1 MAARRRPA
9 AASSIV
15 QLMHGHQ
22 TFKHA
27 SSKINVFAF
36 NIENLQ
42 GIQKRCFPSSLL
54 QPLGRATKAP
64 ASTDGFAD
72 HGHWYTSRLEHKEGV
87 LVMAQVSN
95 TMRGRPYS
103 GASVLLRLRE
113 EAPAISLNAKL
124 PAQRDSVYN
133 ILPAFIGNADILT
146 VEEATALGAVMTSA
160 YIDNYL
166 DDEEEFEECWDVCG
180 LNDGKSPKPTVE
192 RVRTVTGETRAVVV
206 GSQPKRR
213 IRVRRKS

>member
-1 MAARRRPA
+1 M
-9 AASSIV
+9 
-15 QLMHGHQ
+15 
-22 TFKHA
+22 T
-27 SSKINVFAF
+27 
-36 NIENLQ
+36 
-42 GIQKRCFPSSLL
+42 
-54 QPLGRATKAP
+54 
-64 ASTDGFAD
+64 
-72 HGHWYTSRLEHKEGV
+72 
-87 LVMAQVSN
+87 QVSN
-95 TMRGRPYS
+95 TLRGRPYS

-124 PAQRDSVYN
+124 PAQRDAVYN

-146 VEEATALGAVMTSA
+146 VEEATALGAEMTSA

>member
-1 MAARRRPA
+1 MARRRPSA
-9 AASSIV
+9 VSAVV
-15 QLMHGHQ
+15 QMMHGHQ
-22 TFKHA
+22 TFKSA

-36 NIENLQ
+36 NIEDLP
-42 GIQKRCFPSSLL
+42 GVQKRCFPSSLM
-54 QPLGRATKAP
+54 QALGRPTKAP

-72 HGHWYTSRLEHKEGV
+72 HGHWYTSRLEHQEGV
-87 LVMAQVSN
+87 VLMAQVSN

-103 GASVLLRLRE
+103 GASVLLRLRS

-124 PAQRDSVYN
+124 PAHRDSVYN
-133 ILPAFIGNADILT
+133 ILPAFVGNADILT
-146 VEEATALGAVMTSA
+146 VEEATTLGAEMTSA

-166 DDEEEFEECWDVCG
+166 DDEEEFDECWEVCG
-180 LNDGKSPKPTVE
+180 LNEGRSPKPTVE
-192 RVRTVTGETRAVVV
+192 KVKTVTGEMRAVVV